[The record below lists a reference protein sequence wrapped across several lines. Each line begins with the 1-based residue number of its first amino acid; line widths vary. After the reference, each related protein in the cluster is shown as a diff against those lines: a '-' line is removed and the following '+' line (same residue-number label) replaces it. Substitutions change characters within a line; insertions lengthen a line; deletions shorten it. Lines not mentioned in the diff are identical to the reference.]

1 MKEKKDKELI
11 MKHDGV
17 LNFPIDKT
25 GDYKRE
31 ANFPSSACSIIPR
44 QRNRLTY

>member
-31 ANFPSSACSIIPR
+31 ANFPSSSPVLLFHVNGID
-44 QRNRLTY
+44 